1 MFQFLG
7 AVLLAAAPA
16 PSAPA
21 GAPQLE
27 VPASVQVG
35 PHGIAVRMR
44 SNGCT
49 RKEDFRVTVN
59 RHEGASRLN
68 FFRLRPDR
76 CRAYLRDGVVL
87 QWTRQELGLAPAA
100 ELLISASDIF

>member
-1 MFQFLG
+1 MFHILG
-7 AVLLAAAPA
+7 AMLLAAAPA

-27 VPASVQVG
+27 TPASVQVG
-35 PHGIAVRMR
+35 PEVIAVRMR

-76 CRAYLRDGVVL
+76 CRAYLRDGIVL
-87 QWTRQELGLAPAA
+87 QWTRQELGLSPASA
-100 ELLISASDIF
+100 LLVSASDIF